1 MPKGEHFK
9 KPNPRI
15 NQVSFKVNDKE
26 LKKLQTLASD
36 KDMSIPEWI
45 RLQINLGV
53 EIVKKEEVI
62 PSSVPSDIK
71 KNDDDVA
78 ENQMSLF

>member
-26 LKKLQTLASD
+26 LAQLQKLAD
-36 KDMSIPEWI
+36 DRGM
-45 RLQINLGV
+45 
-53 EIVKKEEVI
+53 
-62 PSSVPSDIK
+62 SVPQWLRQQITDGGQPSAATAKTKAPSKPEKPK
-71 KNDDDVA
+71 KA
-78 ENQMSLF
+78 QMSLF